1 MDAPE
6 PQSHTDG
13 KLLRPYAC
21 TYAPCHK
28 SFSRRS
34 DLVRHVR
41 IHTNERP
48 YKCEFKSCGKCFIQR
63 SALTVHMRTHTGE
76 RPHVCEQCGRAFSDS
91 SSLARHRRVHT
102 GKRPY
107 RCPFIGCDKTF
118 CRKTT
123 LMKHH
128 KSHSDDNISFHSD
141 SGSPKSTS
149 ALQSTSTSPSCVTSF
164 NAQYA
169 NSGFLHRV
177 PQNMQS
183 APASSQSF
191 PPLPHPSS
199 YAPPWSST
207 SATFS
212 SASPS
217 QSETSLVTSTSY
229 PTSLQSHNFLL
240 PVISPQ
246 PTTALNCGTFFG
258 RHLSQSQP
266 FPQIDRTLFNHPE
279 PYPTTSQYVPDT
291 QELYRHMTKPRD
303 NSGTGPDS
311 QLSGVL
317 DHTSFLGSFDM
328 NSHVMVEPAQG
339 NPTDL
344 LYNPFP
350 EQMSN
355 NHSAIPGIDLQNN
368 FSSIGNRQHQF
379 GTIQQAPPLPH
390 FGFEDPLEASVED
403 INSCWQRLNW
413 NRN

>member
-1 MDAPE
+1 MMDVPE
-6 PQSHTDG
+6 PESHTDG
-13 KLLRPYAC
+13 KLSRPYAC

-107 RCPFIGCDKTF
+107 RCPFLGCDKTF

-128 KSHSDDNISFHSD
+128 KSHSDDSLSFHSD
-141 SGSPKSTS
+141 SGSPKSAS

-164 NAQYA
+164 HPQFAHSTY
-169 NSGFLHRV
+169 LDRI
-177 PQNMQS
+177 PQNMS
-183 APASSQSF
+183 APASTQTF
-191 PPLPHPSS
+191 PHLPHPSS

-212 SASPS
+212 LASPS
-217 QSETSLVTSTSY
+217 QSDTSLATSTSF
-229 PTSLQSHNFLL
+229 PMSMQSHNFLL

-246 PTTALNCGTFFG
+246 PTSMNCGPFFG

-266 FPQIDRTLFNHPE
+266 FPQIDRTHYNHME
-279 PYPTTSQYVPDT
+279 PYSATTQYVPDT
-291 QELYRHMTKPRD
+291 QELYRPMPKPRD
-303 NSGTGPDS
+303 GGAPET
-311 QLSGVL
+311 QLSNVL
-317 DHTSFLGSFDM
+317 DHSSFFGPLDM
-328 NSHVMVEPAQG
+328 SNQLLVEPLQG
-339 NPTDL
+339 NQADL

-350 EQMSN
+350 DQLSNVHGTLPGMEMSN
-355 NHSAIPGIDLQNN
+355 SLHG
-368 FSSIGNRQHQF
+368 IGNQQQSY
-379 GTIQQAPPLPH
+379 GSIQQPAPLAHFAFEEPLP
-390 FGFEDPLEASVED
+390 ASVED
-403 INSCWQRLNW
+403 INSCWQKLNW

>member
-1 MDAPE
+1 MDLPE
-6 PQSHTDG
+6 PESHTDG

-128 KSHSDDNISFHSD
+128 KSHSDDSLSFHSD

-149 ALQSTSTSPSCVTSF
+149 ALQSTSTSPSCVNTSF
-164 NAQYA
+164 SAQYA
-169 NSGFLHRV
+169 QSGYLNRP
-177 PQNMQS
+177 PQNMS
-183 APASSQSF
+183 APACSQSF
-191 PPLPHPSS
+191 PNLPHPSS

-207 SATFS
+207 SASFS

-217 QSETSLVTSTSY
+217 QSETSMATSTSF
-229 PTSLQSHNFLL
+229 PTSLHSHNFVL

-246 PTTALNCGTFFG
+246 PTSAMNCGTFFG
-258 RHLSQSQP
+258 RHLSQNQS
-266 FPQIDRTLFNHPE
+266 FPQLDRTFFNHTE
-279 PYPTTSQYVPDT
+279 PYSTTPQYVPDT
-291 QELYRHMTKPRD
+291 QELYRQMTKPSE
-303 NSGTGPDS
+303 SGG
-311 QLSGVL
+311 QNAHLSNVL
-317 DHTSFLGSFDM
+317 DHSSLFGSLDI
-328 NSHVMVEPAQG
+328 NNHVSVEPVSG
-339 NPTDL
+339 NQADF

-350 EQMSN
+350 EPLSSN
-355 NHSAIPGIDLQNN
+355 NASLTAIDLPHN
-368 FSSIGNRQHQF
+368 FSSSGNRQQQF
-379 GTIQQAPPLPH
+379 GTIQQPTPMSH
-390 FGFEDPLEASVED
+390 FGFEDSLAASVED
-403 INSCWQRLNW
+403 INSCWQNLGWQRS
-413 NRN
+413 

>member
-1 MDAPE
+1 MEVPE
-6 PQSHTDG
+6 PESHTDG
-13 KLLRPYAC
+13 KLSRPYAC

-48 YKCEFKSCGKCFIQR
+48 YKCEYKSCGKCFIQR

-128 KSHSDDNISFHSD
+128 KSHSDDSLSFHSD

-149 ALQSTSTSPSCVTSF
+149 VLQSTSTSPSCVTSF
-164 NAQYA
+164 NPQYA
-169 NSGFLHRV
+169 HTSYLDRV
-177 PQNMQS
+177 PQNMS

-191 PPLPHPSS
+191 PHLPHPSS

-207 SATFS
+207 SATFP
-212 SASPS
+212 SASS
-217 QSETSLVTSTSY
+217 SHSEGSLVTSNSY

-246 PTTALNCGTFFG
+246 PTPLNCGTFFG

-266 FPQIDRTLFNHPE
+266 FPQIDRNLFNQPE
-279 PYPTTSQYVPDT
+279 SYSTAPHYVPDT
-291 QELYRHMTKPRD
+291 QQLYRQMPKARE
-303 NSGTGPDS
+303 SGGSEP
-311 QLSGVL
+311 QLSNVL
-317 DHTSFLGSFDM
+317 DHSSFFGSLDL
-328 NSHVMVEPAQG
+328 NNHILVEPLQG
-339 NPTDL
+339 NQADL

-350 EQMSN
+350 DQLVNVNGALPGMDLSSN
-355 NHSAIPGIDLQNN
+355 THVM
-368 FSSIGNRQHQF
+368 GNRQQSF
-379 GTIQQAPPLPH
+379 STIQQPAPLPH
-390 FGFEDPLEASVED
+390 FAFEDPLAASVDD
-403 INSCWQRLNW
+403 INTCWQKLNW